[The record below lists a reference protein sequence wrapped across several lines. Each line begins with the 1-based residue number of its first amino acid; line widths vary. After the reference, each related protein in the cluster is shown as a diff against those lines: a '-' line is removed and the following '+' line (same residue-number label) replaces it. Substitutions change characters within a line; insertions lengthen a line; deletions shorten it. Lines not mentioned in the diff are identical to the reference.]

1 LSPRPATPRGGAAAK
16 TRIRVFAAILL
27 TAAAIWLPGVAF
39 GHAQLLSVD
48 PADGSRVAVAP
59 PAVTLRFDEPVG
71 LASGGISVLDGSGRD
86 VASGPPML
94 DGPEVLQ
101 PLRSLSDGWYLVT
114 WGVVSQDGHILRA
127 ASTFA
132 VGQSEGADPPAVGID
147 TAAAPFAGLSRGL
160 ADLGLLVA
168 AGAWAAWWLLG
179 ARTRR
184 VRRMQALATALA
196 LGGTVTWMLIEWV
209 DGGAAWAT
217 TPAALSAASRV
228 ALLVLALVA
237 SRNRPAL
244 AAIAMGGALIGLAIG
259 GHAVDS
265 PLATVLEVAHLGA
278 AAIWIGSAPAVL
290 LILTDP
296 DVGDAVAI
304 SVVRRFSALA
314 VVALIVIWTAGTA
327 LALLLTNGLA
337 GGITTRYVLILA
349 VKLSVVG
356 IASLTGAMARWHL
369 RGTPSRRTLRRVFAL
384 DAALLMVV
392 IALSSLLNL
401 TGPHEGHADH
411 ASHGPMGSAR
421 CTTQVG
427 QASVSIVVTPASPG
441 KNDLRISG
449 VPMNAIDVT
458 VELSH
463 QLSQG
468 APITLDAVE
477 GAEDWTTQGIL
488 PLSGTW
494 HATVV
499 TRLDRFT
506 ETRGSCD
513 LRIAP

>member
-1 LSPRPATPRGGAAAK
+1 MS
-16 TRIRVFAAILL
+16 
-27 TAAAIWLPGVAF
+27 GVAL
-39 GHAQLLSVD
+39 GHAQLLSID
-48 PADGSRVAVAP
+48 PADGSRVAVSP
-59 PAVTLRFDEPVG
+59 SAVTLRFDEPVG
-71 LASGGISVLDGSGRD
+71 LAPGGVTVLDGSGRS
-86 VASGPPML
+86 VASGPPTL

-132 VGQSEGADPPAVGID
+132 VGQGEGSGPPAVGID

-179 ARTRR
+179 ARTKR
-184 VRRMQALATALA
+184 VRRMQLLATALA
-196 LGGTVTWMLIEWV
+196 LVGTVAWMLIEWV
-209 DGGAAWAT
+209 DGGSAWAT

-228 ALLVLALVA
+228 AFLVLALVA
-237 SRNRPAL
+237 SGTRPAL
-244 AAIAMGGALIGLAIG
+244 AAISVGGALIGLAIG

-290 LILTDP
+290 LVLTDP
-296 DVGDAVAI
+296 EVGDPFAT

-349 VKLSVVG
+349 AKLSVVG
-356 IASLTGAMARWHL
+356 IASVTGALARRHL
-369 RGTPSRRTLRRVFAL
+369 RGRPSRRTLRRVFAL
-384 DAALLMVV
+384 DTALLLMV

-411 ASHGPMGSAR
+411 ASHGPTGSAR

-427 QASVSIVVTPASPG
+427 QASVSIVVTPGSPG
-441 KNDLRISG
+441 ANDLRISG
-449 VPMNAIDVT
+449 VPMDAIDVT

-468 APITLDAVE
+468 APIALEAVD
-477 GAEDWTTQGIL
+477 GTEDWAAQGIL

-494 HATVV
+494 KATVLA
-499 TRLDRFT
+499 RLDRFT
-506 ETRGSCD
+506 EARGSCD